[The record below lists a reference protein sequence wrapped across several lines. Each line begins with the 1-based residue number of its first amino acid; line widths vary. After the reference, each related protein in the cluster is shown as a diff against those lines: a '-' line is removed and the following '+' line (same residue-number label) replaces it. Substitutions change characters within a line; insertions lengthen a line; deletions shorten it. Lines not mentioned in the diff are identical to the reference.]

1 VTIRSQSGLRLAWVF
16 AILWNLI
23 AAPATFLG
31 AVPAIEKGN
40 TVAWAALLFP
50 FVGASLLIWALH
62 LTMRWRRFGTSQL
75 AVSGD
80 TVALGGWL
88 RGTIAARNL
97 PEDASP
103 HLTLTCINR
112 VVTGTGKDRS
122 VWEKILWQE
131 EQTVPREGL
140 APGPEGPAI
149 PVAFRLPDNAPA
161 TRSEDPDN
169 KIVWRLQAHASI
181 PGVDYKEQFEIPVA
195 APPAGRGA
203 AADERDPFAPATVA
217 EAPPVATLERP
228 LDARVRVE
236 PGPEGGLRFTLPAS
250 GHAKAGITVGL
261 FTILFGGFTGLLV
274 FLIRRGMASDAFVFV
289 PLIILAGFAFVSS
302 ILVAVVLQVLFK
314 RTIVDATPGGL
325 VVTAR
330 VLGLERA
337 RRIARDEIRDITLSV
352 GMQAGTT
359 PYYDLAVGRTTGP
372 AARITAMLRN
382 KREAEWL
389 AAEITKA
396 LR

>member
-31 AVPAIEKGN
+31 AVPAIEKGDK
-40 TVAWAALLFP
+40 VAWAALVFP
-50 FVGASLLIWALH
+50 FIGATLLIWALH

-75 AVSGD
+75 SVSGD

-122 VWEKILWQE
+122 VWEKVLWQE
-131 EQTVPREGL
+131 EQAVPREGL

-149 PVAFRLPDNAPA
+149 PIAFRLPDNAPA

-169 KIVWRLQAHASI
+169 KILWRLQAHASI

-195 APPAGRGA
+195 APPAGRA

-217 EAPPVATLERP
+217 EAPSAATLERP

-250 GHAKAGITVGL
+250 GHAKAGITVTL
-261 FTILFGGFTGLLV
+261 FTVMFGGFTGLLF
-274 FLIRRGMASDAFVFV
+274 FLIHRGMASDAFVFV
-289 PLIILAGFAFVSS
+289 PLILFAAFAAVSTLLA
-302 ILVAVVLQVLFK
+302 AVVVQVLFK
-314 RTIVDATPGGL
+314 RTTVDATSGGL
-325 VVTAR
+325 VVAGR
-330 VLGLERA
+330 VLGLTHA
-337 RRIARDEIRDITLSV
+337 RRIPRDEIRDITLSV

-359 PYYDLAVGRTTGP
+359 PYYDLTVGLTTCP
-372 AARITAMLRN
+372 PARITAMLRN

-389 AAEITKA
+389 AAEINKA

>member
-31 AVPAIEKGN
+31 AVPEIQKGN
-40 TVAWAALLFP
+40 SIAWAAMFFP

-62 LTMRWRRFGTSQL
+62 LTLRWRRFGTSQL
-75 AVSGD
+75 DIPGEA
-80 TVALGGWL
+80 VALGGPL

-112 VVTGTGKDRS
+112 VVTGTGRDRS
-122 VWEKILWQE
+122 VWEKVLWQE

-140 APGPEGPAI
+140 AQGPTGPTI
-149 PVAFRLPDNAPA
+149 PVAFQMPSDAPA
-161 TRSEDPDN
+161 SRSVDPDN
-169 KIVWRLQAHASI
+169 KILWRLQASASI
-181 PGVDYKEQFEIPVA
+181 PGVDYSERFEIPVVA
-195 APPAGRGA
+195 APAGRAAVSDA
-203 AADERDPFAPATVA
+203 AASPAAASAAAAPD
-217 EAPPVATLERP
+217 RP
-228 LDARVRVE
+228 LDARVLVE
-236 PGPEGGLRFTLPAS
+236 PGPEGGLRFTIPA
-250 GHAKAGITVGL
+250 ARNIKAGLTVFLLASL
-261 FTILFGGFTGLLV
+261 FCGFTGLLF
-274 FLIRRGMASDAFVFV
+274 FLVVRGVAPA
-289 PLIILAGFAFVSS
+289 AFAFVPW
-302 ILVAVVLQVLFK
+302 ILLTAFAGFSLLLVVIVVQVLL
-314 RTIVDATPGGL
+314 RSTIVDATPGGL
-325 VVTAR
+325 VVAGR
-330 VLGLERA
+330 VLGLTLA
-337 RRIARDEIRDITLSV
+337 RRIARDEVRDITLSI

-372 AARITAMLRN
+372 PSRITAMLRN